1 MTSSSIDGKTS
12 RLKRIDK
19 SISELE
25 DRTMEI
31 TKSEEKR
38 KNRLENHEQGL
49 MGFMKYERKRMNIHV
64 ISVLEGKG
72 KRGELEKCMKILSL
86 NCSNEFI
93 I

>member
-38 KNRLENHEQGL
+38 ENKLENHEQGL
-49 MGFMKYERKRMNIHV
+49 MGFTK
-64 ISVLEGKG
+64 L
-72 KRGELEKCMKILSL
+72 
-86 NCSNEFI
+86 
-93 I
+93 

>member
-1 MTSSSIDGKTS
+1 MTSSLIDGKSS

-38 KNRLENHEQGL
+38 ENKLENNEQGL
-49 MGFMKYERKRMNIHV
+49 MGFTK
-64 ISVLEGKG
+64 L
-72 KRGELEKCMKILSL
+72 
-86 NCSNEFI
+86 
-93 I
+93 

>member
-1 MTSSSIDGKTS
+1 MTSGSIDGKTS

-38 KNRLENHEQGL
+38 ENRLENYEQGL
-49 MGFMKYERKRMNIHV
+49 MGFMIMK
-64 ISVLEGKG
+64 
-72 KRGELEKCMKILSL
+72 EK
-86 NCSNEFI
+86 E
-93 I
+93 